1 LASIESGT
9 QVGEA
14 VEEPSPSPV
23 EVPSKP
29 LPSQGEVPHDEAAD
43 TQEGIIVWLR
53 IAGQLHVNSGSA
65 SFGPAAGAGVSIDH
79 ARLGLLGH
87 FLLPHRQRANYVDSG
102 VERTVELDL
111 WQLGLALSAEYDWKV
126 GSQWAVFLGGRPGL
140 TVLHRATQPSA
151 TLQPGPAVTHWLPS
165 MGVVAG
171 LAGPALAGVLTPE
184 LVLGVQMF
192 TRIPALRVGP
202 TPQTELD
209 WQLSRFE
216 PWLGLGFRL
225 P

>member
-1 LASIESGT
+1 
-9 QVGEA
+9 
-14 VEEPSPSPV
+14 
-23 EVPSKP
+23 
-29 LPSQGEVPHDEAAD
+29 
-43 TQEGIIVWLR
+43 
-53 IAGQLHVNSGSA
+53 
-65 SFGPAAGAGVSIDH
+65 
-79 ARLGLLGH
+79 
-87 FLLPHRQRANYVDSG
+87 
-102 VERTVELDL
+102 
-111 WQLGLALSAEYDWKV
+111 
-126 GSQWAVFLGGRPGL
+126 
-140 TVLHRATQPSA
+140 
-151 TLQPGPAVTHWLPS
+151 